1 MECICFIYFESPFWV
16 AVLERYD
23 ETGYSVCRFVFGAE
37 PNDAELYQFAL
48 NDYYRL
54 QFSMPLAHKPDQKE
68 SNYKRRQRKAKR
80 MMESSTHLKQAWQ
93 AIKEEQE
100 RHKTARKEISR
111 EEKAAGELEKYS
123 ARRQRKK
130 EKHRGH

>member
-1 MECICFIYFESPFWV
+1 MECTCFIYFEAPFWV
-16 AVLERYD
+16 AVFERYD

-37 PNDAELYQFAL
+37 PNEAELHQFAL

-54 QFSMPLAHKPDQKE
+54 QFSAPLTYKPEHKE
-68 SNYKRRQRKAKR
+68 NNYKRRQREARR
-80 MMESSTHLKQAWQ
+80 MMENNTHLKQAWQ
-93 AIKEEQE
+93 AIKAEQE

-111 EEKAAGELEKYS
+111 EEKAVDELEKYS
-123 ARRQRKK
+123 TRRQQKK